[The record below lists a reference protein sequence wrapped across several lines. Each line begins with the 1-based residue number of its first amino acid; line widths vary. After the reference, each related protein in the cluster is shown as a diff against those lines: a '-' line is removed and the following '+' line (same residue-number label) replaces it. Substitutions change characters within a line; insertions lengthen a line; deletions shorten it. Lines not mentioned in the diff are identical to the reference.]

1 MPADDTLPPPKGY
14 LWLNQAA
21 EQLGVKPSTLRKWRL
36 QRKGP
41 DSFKHAGKVIYREE
55 SIPAYLAECEAA
67 DSRSNPDLNPL
78 LRKPEPRLSGRRT
91 AAA

>member
-1 MPADDTLPPPKGY
+1 MPAPDTLPPPQGY

-21 EQLGVKPSTLRKWRL
+21 GRLGVKPSTLRKWRL
-36 QRKGP
+36 QRRGP
-41 DSFKHAGKVIYREE
+41 ASFKHAGKVIYRETAIQE
-55 SIPAYLAECEAA
+55 YLDGCEAS

-78 LRKPEPRLSGRRT
+78 LRPPQPRISGRRT